1 MSIGFA
7 WIFMDLYRFC
17 MDLYGFM
24 SVHMHFNVCIC
35 VFDVFMSLVWPT
47 SVPQAL
53 FFMENQHSRILLT
66 MSILEAVRIVRISIS
81 MNLGTCLKRR
91 APKNHEFWRY
101 SDLQISHHDLI
112 GDQNDGWS
120 EPPNVNQ
127 TRAWLV

>member
-1 MSIGFA
+1 MAYKRAAG
-7 WIFMDLYRFC
+7 
-17 MDLYGFM
+17 
-24 SVHMHFNVCIC
+24 
-35 VFDVFMSLVWPT
+35 VFFPGKTTFPDF
-47 SVPQAL
+47 
-53 FFMENQHSRILLT
+53 LT
-66 MSILEAVRIVRISIS
+66 MSILETVRIVRISIS
-81 MNLGTCLKRR
+81 MDLGTCLKRR

>member
-1 MSIGFA
+1 MYIC
-7 WIFMDLYRFC
+7 IYYRI
-17 MDLYGFM
+17 L
-24 SVHMHFNVCIC
+24 SE
-35 VFDVFMSLVWPT
+35 SLVWPT
-47 SVPQAL
+47 SVPQAP
-53 FFMENQHSRILLT
+53 FFSEKAAFLDFLI
-66 MSILEAVRIVRISIS
+66 MSILETVRIVRISIF
-81 MNLGTCLKRR
+81 MDLGTCLKRR